1 LDKKKEKEKKPIED
15 LGFGSK
21 FSDQNSRFI
30 NKDGSFNVE
39 RKGISY
45 LKSRTIYGW
54 LISISWVNFF
64 LIIFT
69 VYTLFNA
76 IFAFGY
82 LMIGM
87 ENLAGVQA
95 TTPVENYLEAFFFSI
110 QSFTTVG
117 YGRISPL
124 GLGANILAA
133 FESLVGLLS
142 LAIATGLLFAK
153 FTRPISKIIYS
164 KKAAIAP
171 YSDGKGFMFRIA
183 NQLNNQLVE
192 LEVIV
197 SLSLNQFENGKSIR
211 KFYQLP
217 LERNQI
223 QFFPLTWTI
232 VHPIDENSPLYN
244 YTHED
249 FIQSDAEFLILL
261 KGFDDAFS
269 QTVHSRYSYKYYE
282 VIWGGKFNSVFK
294 NNGNGKVHLHLDQIH
309 DIEKIQF

>member
-1 LDKKKEKEKKPIED
+1 MDKKEKKPIED

-82 LMIGM
+82 LIIGM

-95 TTPVENYLEAFFFSI
+95 ITPVEKYLEAFFFSI

-133 FESLVGLLS
+133 LESLIGLLS

-164 KKAAIAP
+164 KKATIAP
-171 YSDGKGFMFRIA
+171 YMDGKGFMFRIA
-183 NQLNNQLVE
+183 NQLNNQLIE

-197 SLSLNQFENGKSIR
+197 SLSLTRFENGKATR

-217 LERNQI
+217 LERNKI

-294 NNGNGKVHLHLDQIH
+294 NNENGKVNLYLDQIH